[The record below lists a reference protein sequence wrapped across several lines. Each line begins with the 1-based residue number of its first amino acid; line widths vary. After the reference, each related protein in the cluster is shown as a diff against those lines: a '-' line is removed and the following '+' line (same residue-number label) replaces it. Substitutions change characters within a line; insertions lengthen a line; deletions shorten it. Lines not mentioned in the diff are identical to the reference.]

1 MTNSAT
7 AHPNARLLQRLYGA
21 FAVKDAATMVAC
33 YAPDA
38 HFADPVFDV
47 HGSEVGAMW
56 TMFCERGRDMKIEW
70 RDINADD
77 RTGSAHWE
85 PRYTFSVTGRPV
97 YNRIDS
103 VFTFRDGLITSQRD
117 TFDLWRW
124 SRMALGVKGALLG
137 WTPMVRNAIRS
148 EARRNFDNWRA
159 RRAG

>member
-1 MTNSAT
+1 MMNSAST
-7 AHPNARLLQRLYGA
+7 HPNAQLLERLYGA
-21 FAVKDAATMVAC
+21 FAAKDAATMVAC

-38 HFADPVFDV
+38 HFADPIFDL
-47 HGSEVGAMW
+47 HGPEVGAMW

-70 RDINADD
+70 RDIRADGT
-77 RTGSAHWE
+77 TGSAHWE

-97 YNRIDS
+97 HNRIDS
-103 VFTFRDGLITSQRD
+103 AFTFRDGRISAQHD

-124 SRMALGVKGALLG
+124 SRMALGMKGALLG

-159 RRAG
+159 RRPG

>member
-1 MTNSAT
+1 M
-7 AHPNARLLQRLYGA
+7 HPHVQLLQRLYSA
-21 FAVKDAATMVAC
+21 FAAKDAATMVAC

-38 HFADPVFDV
+38 HFADPVFDLR
-47 HGSEVGAMW
+47 GAEVGAMW

-70 RDINADD
+70 RDIKADGQ
-77 RTGSAHWE
+77 TGAAHWE

-97 YNRIDS
+97 VNRIDS
-103 VFTFRDGLITSQRD
+103 AFTFRDGVISTQRD

-159 RRAG
+159 RRSG